1 MTDLTFLTQ
10 HELSK
15 RWHLS
20 PRTLEGWRLK
30 GIGPPY
36 IKISSRVLYRRSDI
50 ERFEANAAM
59 ANAAMLQF

>member
-1 MTDLTFLTQ
+1 MNDPTFLTQ

-30 GIGPPY
+30 GIGPSY

-59 ANAAMLQF
+59 TNAAMLQF

>member
-1 MTDLTFLTQ
+1 MTETTFLTQ

-30 GIGPPY
+30 GIGPAY
-36 IKISSRVLYRRSDI
+36 IKISSRVLYRRVEI
-50 ERFEANAAM
+50 EKFELNAEM
-59 ANAAMLQF
+59 FGV

>member
-1 MTDLTFLTQ
+1 MDDRVFLTQ

-30 GIGPPY
+30 GIGPRWV
-36 IKISSRVLYRRSDI
+36 KVSSRVLYRRTDI
-50 ERFEANAAM
+50 ERAEEGGEM
-59 ANAAMLQF
+59 PPC